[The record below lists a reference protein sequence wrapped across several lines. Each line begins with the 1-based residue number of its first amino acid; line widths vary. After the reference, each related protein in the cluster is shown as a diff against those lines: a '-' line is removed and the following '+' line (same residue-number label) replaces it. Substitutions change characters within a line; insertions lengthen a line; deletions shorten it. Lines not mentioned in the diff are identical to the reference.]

1 MKSKK
6 FQDIEYAQN
15 QFRALASMHEEG
27 SISAG
32 DNMKYVR
39 FYSAMARLAQTLENI
54 ASSVRDY
61 PSEQSIRDLLWACSH
76 ARSLSYQ
83 NTNFVKKIL
92 ASPNFTDA
100 EKVKIMKEIANGD
113 F

>member
-1 MKSKK
+1 MRPKNL
-6 FQDIEYAQN
+6 QDIESAKN
-15 QFRALASMHEEG
+15 QFRALASMYEDG

-39 FYSAMARLAQTLENI
+39 FYSAMARMAQTLEYI
-54 ASSVRDY
+54 LSSVHEY
-61 PSEQSIRDLLWACSH
+61 PSEQSIRDLLRACSYS
-76 ARSLSYQ
+76 RSLSYQ